1 MSQLLVNV
9 QSEQK
14 AAALVEV
21 LRALDFVES
30 VEEQETQAPLS
41 PQNGSGR
48 ENNYGFYQDP
58 RTPQMEKEAAA
69 YEAMREEM
77 VAQYL
82 GQYVAVFQG
91 KVVDHDADISA
102 LVDRLD
108 EHYPDEVVL
117 VREVHEGPDRVLRM
131 RSPRLIRDRS

>member
-1 MSQLLVNV
+1 MSQLLVTV
-9 QSEQK
+9 QDAK
-14 AAALVEV
+14 AATLSEV

-30 VEEQETQAPLS
+30 VEEQDIQAPLNQ
-41 PQNGSGR
+41 QNGSGR
-48 ENNYGFYQDP
+48 KNNFGFYQDP

-69 YEAMREEM
+69 YDAMREEM
-77 VAQYL
+77 VEKYL

-91 KVVDHDADISA
+91 KVVDHDDDPGA

-108 EHYPDEVVL
+108 EQYPDDVVL

-131 RSPRLIRDRS
+131 RSPRLVRDRS